1 MEQPLVRGLTIGSL
15 PVAAVALPGALLAA
29 ASLGML
35 MMAVADVHPM
45 WKTASLNMS
54 EAAALRD
61 AATVFRLARAG
72 ESSSERRHVR
82 AGLLFDRSVR
92 LTPLEA
98 AIAAGR
104 SEIVGLLLEVG
115 DGVSRAEWSR
125 ARCLA
130 ASVRDAETERVLDA
144 YDPAHTPE
152 AGQNVD
158 CTTVVRPW

>member
-15 PVAAVALPGALLAA
+15 PPAAVAFPGALLAA

-35 MMAVADVHPM
+35 MMAVAGVHPM
-45 WKTASLNMS
+45 WKTQPLNMS

-61 AATVFRLARAG
+61 AATVFRLVRAG
-72 ESSSERRHVR
+72 ESPRERRHIR
-82 AGLLFDRSVR
+82 AGLLFERSVR

-104 SEIVGLLLEVG
+104 PEMVELLLGEG
-115 DGVSRAEWSR
+115 ARVSRAEWIR

-130 ASVRDAETERVLDA
+130 ASVRDAETERVLDS
-144 YDPAHTPE
+144 YKPAHTPE
-152 AGQNVD
+152 ADQNVD

>member
-15 PVAAVALPGALLAA
+15 PVAAVAFPGALLAA

-35 MMAVADVHPM
+35 MMAVVDVHPM
-45 WKTASLNMS
+45 WKTESLNMS

-61 AATVFRLARAG
+61 AATVFQLVRAG
-72 ESSSERRHVR
+72 ESPSERRHIR
-82 AGLLFDRSVR
+82 AGLLFERSVS

-115 DGVSRAEWSR
+115 EGVSRAEWIR

-130 ASVRDAETERVLDA
+130 ASVRDAETERVLATYKPADTPDA
-144 YDPAHTPE
+144 N
-152 AGQNVD
+152 QS
-158 CTTVVRPW
+158 VRPW